1 VYGSFFDDM
10 VGVEMRHLIGVEQL
24 CFETDYPHQDSTW
37 PDTPDLV
44 RDIATRVTPDELEL
58 LMRGN
63 TITMLDLDPGD
74 LRPEHVRSSSRSS
87 DP

>member
-1 VYGSFFDDM
+1 M
-10 VGVEMRHLIGVEQL
+10 VGVEMRHLIGVGQL

-44 RDIATRVTPDELEL
+44 REIAERVPPDELEL
-58 LMRGN
+58 LVRGN

-74 LRPEHVRSSSRSS
+74 LRPEHLRTVRR
-87 DP
+87 PA